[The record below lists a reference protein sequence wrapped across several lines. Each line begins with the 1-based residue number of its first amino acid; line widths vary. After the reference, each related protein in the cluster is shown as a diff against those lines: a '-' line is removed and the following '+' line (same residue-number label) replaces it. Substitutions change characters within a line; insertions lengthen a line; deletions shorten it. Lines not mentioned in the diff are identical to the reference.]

1 MGMPKKLKNFNLF
14 GDGNSYQGE
23 VDEIVLPKLTRKM
36 EEWRGS
42 GMQGPIKWSNGTEAL
57 TMEWTVGG
65 LMRAVL
71 DQWGVTTH
79 NGVQLR
85 FAGGY
90 QASDSNNVDAVE
102 VVVRGCHSEIDMGT
116 AKAGED
122 TSMKIVTEISYY
134 KLSING
140 QDVIEIDF
148 LGMVEKV
155 NGTDTQQKLRQ
166 AIGL

>member
-23 VDEIVLPKLTRKM
+23 VDEVVLPKLTRKM

-42 GMQGPIKWSNGTEAL
+42 GMRGPIKWENGMEAMTL
-57 TMEWTVGG
+57 EWTVGG
-65 LMRAVL
+65 LMRPVL
-71 DQWGVTTH
+71 QQWGVTTH
-79 NGVQLR
+79 NGLQLR

-90 QASDSNNVDAVE
+90 QAAGSDKVDAVE
-102 VVVRGCHSEIDMGT
+102 IIVRGCHSEIDMGA
-116 AKAGED
+116 AKVGED
-122 TSMKIVTEISYY
+122 TSMKILTEVSYY

-140 QDVIEIDF
+140 EDVIEIDF

-155 NGTDTQQKLRQ
+155 NGNDSMQALRQ